1 MSRPRWRVRFAR
13 WLLSTAAR
21 LAWMIGGKAA
31 YGRAVMAPRAY
42 CGWVV
47 AGLWGPE

>member
-1 MSRPRWRVRFAR
+1 MKQLTWRVRLAR

-31 YGRAVMAPRAY
+31 YGRAVMPPRNY
-42 CGWVV
+42 VGWVV
-47 AGLWGPE
+47 AGLWGPD